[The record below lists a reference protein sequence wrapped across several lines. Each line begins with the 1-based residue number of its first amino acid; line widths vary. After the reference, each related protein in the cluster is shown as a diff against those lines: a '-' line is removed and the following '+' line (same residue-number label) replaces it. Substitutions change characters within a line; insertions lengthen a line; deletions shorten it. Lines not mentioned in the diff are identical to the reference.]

1 MDEKTRDDLLKLFQ
15 SKLNE
20 AMRFYLET
28 CSRCGTCTEA
38 CHAYQ
43 SMGQTRYISAYRH
56 ELVRRINKKY
66 FKGQGKVLRIA
77 PTIDATSGT
86 VKVTVSLPVGEK
98 GTGASVVAVVDPG
111 NAVDELNEANNEAVY
126 GPLR

>member
-43 SMGQTRYISAYRH
+43 SMGQVRYISAYRH
-56 ELVRRINKKY
+56 EIVRRIYKKY
-66 FKGQGKVLRIA
+66 FKGQGKA
-77 PTIDATSGT
+77 FPAW
-86 VKVTVSLPVGEK
+86 GESK
-98 GTGASVVAVVDPG
+98 
-111 NAVDELNEANNEAVY
+111 
-126 GPLR
+126 

>member
-38 CHAYQ
+38 CHAYA
-43 SMGQTRYISAYRH
+43 SMGQVRYISAYRH
-56 ELVRRINKKY
+56 EIVRRIYKKY
-66 FKGQGKVLRIA
+66 FKGQGKAFPAWGKAR
-77 PTIDATSGT
+77 
-86 VKVTVSLPVGEK
+86 
-98 GTGASVVAVVDPG
+98 
-111 NAVDELNEANNEAVY
+111 N
-126 GPLR
+126 

>member
-15 SKLNE
+15 TKLNE

-43 SMGQTRYISAYRH
+43 SMGQVRYISAYRARDRPAD
-56 ELVRRINKKY
+56 L
-66 FKGQGKVLRIA
+66 
-77 PTIDATSGT
+77 
-86 VKVTVSLPVGEK
+86 
-98 GTGASVVAVVDPG
+98 
-111 NAVDELNEANNEAVY
+111 
-126 GPLR
+126 